1 MLQAHAIVV
10 KVGVVVAIV
19 KAAPLGYFFDNVA
32 DCALFGFW
40 ILFGRLC
47 HVVLGVLGASSGF
60 LDVRVIIRILAGVR
74 RLTFFYWDLFFF
86 IFLFE

>member
-1 MLQAHAIVV
+1 VV

-19 KAAPLGYFFDNVA
+19 KAAPLCHFFDNVA
-32 DCALFGFW
+32 DCSLFGFR

-60 LDVRVIIRILAGVR
+60 LDVRVIIRILAGGR

-86 IFLFE
+86 IVLFE